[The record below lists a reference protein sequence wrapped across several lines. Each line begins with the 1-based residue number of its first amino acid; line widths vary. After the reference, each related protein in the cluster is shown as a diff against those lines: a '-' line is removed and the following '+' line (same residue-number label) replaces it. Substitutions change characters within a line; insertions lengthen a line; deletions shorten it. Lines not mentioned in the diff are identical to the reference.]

1 MASSVKVDEMKEL
14 LEMIIKALVDNPDE
28 VNISVVEEEFN
39 TILEV
44 RVADE
49 DMGRII
55 GKRGK
60 IAKAIRSLMKA
71 YAIKENK
78 RILVEIVD

>member
-1 MASSVKVDEMKEL
+1 MMKEL
-14 LEMIIKALVDNPDE
+14 LEMITKALVDNPDD
-28 VNISVVEEEFN
+28 VSISVVEEEYN
-39 TILEV
+39 TILQV

-60 IAKAIRSLMKA
+60 IAKAIRTLMKA
-71 YAIKENK
+71 YAIKEKK

>member
-1 MASSVKVDEMKEL
+1 MKEL
-14 LEMIIKALVDNPDE
+14 LEMIIKALVDNPDD
-28 VNISVVEEEFN
+28 VRINVIEEELN

-44 RVADE
+44 HVADD

-78 RILVEIVD
+78 HILVEIVD

>member
-1 MASSVKVDEMKEL
+1 MKEL
-14 LEMIIKALVDNPDE
+14 LEMIIKALVDNPDD
-28 VNISVVEEEFN
+28 VRIDVIEEELN

-44 RVADE
+44 HVADD

-78 RILVEIVD
+78 HILVEIVD

>member
-1 MASSVKVDEMKEL
+1 MKEL
-14 LEMIIKALVDNPDE
+14 LEMIAKALVENPDE
-28 VNISVVEEEFN
+28 VSITVVEEEFN
-39 TILEV
+39 TVLEV

-60 IAKAIRSLMKA
+60 IAKAIRNLMKA

>member
-1 MASSVKVDEMKEL
+1 MKEL
-14 LEMIIKALVDNPDE
+14 LEMITKALVDNPDD
-28 VNISVVEEEFN
+28 VSITVVEEEFN
-39 TILEV
+39 TVFEV
-44 RVADE
+44 RVADD

-60 IAKAIRSLMKA
+60 IAKAIRSIMKA

-78 RILVEIVD
+78 RILVEIVE